1 MDGSSLGRWGE
12 WVACGYLVG
21 KGYRVVARSWRL
33 GRLGE
38 IDLIVRRG
46 RVLAFVEV
54 KTRRGGRFGRPEEAV
69 DSRKQHRLLLLAE
82 AFVHSLPADSPLR
95 AFQCRLDVIAIHRP
109 RGLGWRIRHLTGA
122 FEEGGR
128 SCLP

>member
-1 MDGSSLGRWGE
+1 MGRTSLGQWGE

-21 KGYRVVARSWRL
+21 KGYRVVARSWRA

-54 KTRRGGRFGRPEEAV
+54 KTRRGGRFGSPEEAV
-69 DSRKQHRLLLLAE
+69 DSRKQRRLLLLAE
-82 AFVHSLPADSPLR
+82 TFVHSLPMDSPLR
-95 AFQCRLDVIAIHRP
+95 TFQCRLDVIAIHRP
-109 RGLGWRIRHLTGA
+109 SGLGWRIRHLAGA
-122 FEEGGR
+122 FEAAG
-128 SCLP
+128 PA